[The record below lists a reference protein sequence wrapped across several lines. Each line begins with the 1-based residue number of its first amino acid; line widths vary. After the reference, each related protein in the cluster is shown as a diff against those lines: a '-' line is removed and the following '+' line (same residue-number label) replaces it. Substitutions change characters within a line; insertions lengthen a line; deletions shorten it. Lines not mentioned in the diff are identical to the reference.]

1 MGRKKRST
9 YSAKFANRRKYSSL
23 RRKVIEETAVVEP
36 IEVDLTFDLYIPA
49 KEKTQAASPEIE
61 ALEVEAPP
69 VEIIVEEKPKPK
81 RKTRKPTT
89 RKRTTRKKAAKK
101 EVA

>member
-23 RRKVIEETAVVEP
+23 RQKVIEEAPVIEP
-36 IEVDLTFDLYIPA
+36 DVDVSFDLYIPE
-49 KEKTQAASPEIE
+49 KEEAQAAPPEIE